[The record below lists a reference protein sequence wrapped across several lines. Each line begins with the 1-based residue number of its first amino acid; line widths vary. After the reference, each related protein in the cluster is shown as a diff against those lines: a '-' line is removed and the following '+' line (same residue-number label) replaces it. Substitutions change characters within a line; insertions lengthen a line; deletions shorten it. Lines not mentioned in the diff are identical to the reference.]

1 MNEDPSQGKWPWLQ
15 ACMSGLALLLGLLGV
30 VVVVYGWCYPAV
42 DVGVI
47 VRGVLIVAGL
57 GIAAAAAVPLA
68 ILALLRRRRWDTP
81 VE

>member
-1 MNEDPSQGKWPWLQ
+1 MNVDQPQGKWPWLQ
-15 ACMSGLALLLGLLGV
+15 AFMSGLALLLGLLGV

-57 GIAAAAAVPLA
+57 GLAAAAAIPLA
-68 ILALLRRRRWDTP
+68 VLALLRRRRWDRP
-81 VE
+81 AE